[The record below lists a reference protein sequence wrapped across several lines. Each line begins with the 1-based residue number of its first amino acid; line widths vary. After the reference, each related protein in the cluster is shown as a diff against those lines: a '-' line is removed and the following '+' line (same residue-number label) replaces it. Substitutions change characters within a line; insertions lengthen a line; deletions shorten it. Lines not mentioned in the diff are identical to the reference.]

1 MLVTI
6 SIVLITK
13 PGFAAISRD
22 SYSSDAN
29 AHEMASGRI
38 RPRLFRRGGG
48 RFEMDPRLNM
58 DYNTTTE
65 SSTTSL
71 STPLTTS
78 DQSKTQKSVFIRIV
92 LPIMLTALVLGAIGF
107 ASYKYRMRL
116 RAKMLALKES
126 ESFRL
131 SHLRNKYE
139 TL

>member
-6 SIVLITK
+6 SIILITK

-22 SYSSDAN
+22 SYSDAN
-29 AHEMASGRI
+29 THEMASGRI

-48 RFEMDPRLNM
+48 RFEMDPRLHM

-65 SSTTSL
+65 SSTTSS

-78 DQSKTQKSVFIRIV
+78 DQSKTQKSVFQTIV
-92 LPIMLTALVLGAIGF
+92 LPIMLTSLVLGVIGF

-116 RAKMLALKES
+116 RAKMFALKEL